1 MSVTFGALGNAMGG
15 GFIERRPTVQLIQCL
30 VEAGVLT
37 NTVPGPETSTNP
49 GAGPAC
55 RVVPAVMDTST
66 APFTVSIT
74 LTVTDADG
82 GVTYP
87 ELTQAEVDAVVVT
100 SPTFWSFEETFINI
114 PSGLNAGLPACAAP

>member
-1 MSVTFGALGNAMGG
+1 MTFGGLGNSMGG
-15 GFIERRPTVQLIQCL
+15 GFIERRPTVQLTQCL

-37 NTVPGPETSTNP
+37 NTVPGPATSTNP

-66 APFTVSIT
+66 TAQFTVSIT

-82 GVTYP
+82 GKSYP
-87 ELTQAEVDAVVVT
+87 ELTQAEVDAVVVI
-100 SPTFWSFEETFINI
+100 SPTCWTFEETFINV
-114 PSGLNAGLPACAAP
+114 PSGLNGGLPVCAVP